1 MKMPSTHKSDD
12 AATALRAQITAQ
24 LEEWGP
30 RARPSR
36 EQLLKAA
43 DQIIAWRRER
53 KIESLWPDP
62 LLMATATL
70 DDSFGHGLEVIH
82 RFAAAAGV
90 RVVPLGKLLTAE
102 AIVDGCRRHR
112 PRLLGL
118 TVLQF
123 DTEPDLIAIRRRID
137 PATRIV
143 AGGPIF
149 AADPDLAE
157 RAGIDFVAHSAADFW
172 RYLLRF

>member
-1 MKMPSTHKSDD
+1 MPPTHHSDD
-12 AATALRAQITAQ
+12 GATALRAQITAQ

-43 DQIIAWRRER
+43 DQVADWRR
-53 KIESLWPDP
+53 KKQIESLWPDP
-62 LLMATATL
+62 PLMATATL
-70 DDSFGHGLEVIH
+70 DDSFAHGLEVIH
-82 RFAAAAGV
+82 RFAAAAGLRLV
-90 RVVPLGKLLTAE
+90 HLGKLLTPE
-102 AIVDGCRRHR
+102 AVVDGCRRHR

-123 DTEPDLIAIRRRID
+123 DTESDLVAIRRQID

-157 RAGIDFVAHSAADFW
+157 RVGIDFVARNAADFW
-172 RYLLRF
+172 HYLLNL